1 MITNFKKIVLQN
13 NKLLK
18 AFGVL
23 SQIWFVL
30 CFRRRTKGST
40 NKLDINSTVVL
51 RGGYISIVGT
61 NNILCIS
68 EKCRL
73 KNLRVEIFGDNNRIE
88 IGESVMFYEKGWL
101 CIEGD
106 DCSISINS
114 KTTIGSADIFCGES
128 KTDIVIGSD
137 CMFSREIWMNTSDFH
152 SIIEQNT
159 GKRINP
165 PRNITIGEHVWVG
178 NGVLILK
185 GATIG
190 SNSVIASKAVVSGKV
205 YEENIILA
213 GLPARV
219 IKENINWSREKI
231 S

>member
-1 MITNFKKIVLQN
+1 MIGLLKKKILH
-13 NKLLK
+13 NKRLLK
-18 AFGVL
+18 FIGYL
-23 SQIWFVL
+23 SQIWFVFNL
-30 CFRRRTKGST
+30 RKRIKGND
-40 NKLDINSTVVL
+40 NKIKISGTVVL
-51 RGGYISIVGT
+51 KDGFISVVGR

-106 DCSISINS
+106 NCSISINS

-137 CMFSREIWMNTSDFH
+137 CMFSREIRMNTSDFH

-185 GATIG
+185 GAAIG